1 MKRILACL
9 VVATLAAPGLVLA
22 TDQTHMEKERA
33 QHRKQVAE
41 ALGTMGRL
49 MTAFDYITF
58 YLSGPAVVLEGF
70 TTKPVVKQDAAT
82 AVKKIEWVNHV
93 VNKIEEL
100 PIEPAVNDLRRE
112 VLSIVR
118 TASPQSFPQDRAYIR
133 VKIDGGMNVTLVGW
147 ADPVDKLRLEAA
159 VVQINSLPLVKDVE
173 NQVVFQKIG
182 DE

>member
-1 MKRILACL
+1 MVAILASSAL
-9 VVATLAAPGLVLA
+9 ALAA
-22 TDQTHMEKERA
+22 DQTAMEKERA
-33 QHRKQVAE
+33 EHRQQVAE
-41 ALGTMGRL
+41 ALATMGRL

-70 TTKPVVKQDAAT
+70 ATKPVIKQDAAT

-100 PIEPAVNDLRRE
+100 PVEPAINDLRAE
-112 VLSIVR
+112 VLSIVK

-147 ADPVDKLRLEAA
+147 ADPIDKVRLEAA
-159 VVQINSLPLVKDVE
+159 VVNIKNLPLVKSVE

-182 DE
+182 

>member
-1 MKRILACL
+1 MKRTIACL
-9 VVATLAAPGLVLA
+9 MVAMLVAPALALAA
-22 TDQTHMEKERA
+22 DQTAMEKERA
-33 QHRKQVAE
+33 EHRQQVAE
-41 ALGTMGRL
+41 ALNTMGRL

-70 TTKPVVKQDAAT
+70 TTKPVIKQDAA
-82 AVKKIEWVNHV
+82 ASVKKIEWVSHV

-100 PIEPAVNDLRRE
+100 PIEPAINDLRAE
-112 VLSIVR
+112 VLSMVK

-147 ADPVDKLRLEAA
+147 ADPIDKVRLEAA
-159 VVQINSLPLVKDVE
+159 VVQINNLPLVKDVE

-182 DE
+182 